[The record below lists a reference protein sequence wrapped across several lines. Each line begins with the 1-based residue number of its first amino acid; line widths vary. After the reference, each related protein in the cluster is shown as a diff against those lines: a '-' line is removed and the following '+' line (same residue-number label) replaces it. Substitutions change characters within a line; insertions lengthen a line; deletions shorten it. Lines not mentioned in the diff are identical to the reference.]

1 MLGRWIQRSWDAEL
15 LDAEL
20 RCNACACERY
30 SETDGSS
37 EMETGSASATD
48 GVSFPATTL
57 AADIARPASD
67 DIQYSLTC
75 APPDE
80 DAARRRRREQ
90 FCIPVI
96 TVTFAY

>member
-1 MLGRWIQRSWDAEL
+1 MLDAGALDSEELDAEL
-15 LDAEL
+15 LDAEM

-30 SETDGSS
+30 SETDGSC
-37 EMETGSASATD
+37 EMETGSASASD

-80 DAARRRRREQ
+80 DATRMPLEGGGGKD
-90 FCIPVI
+90 
-96 TVTFAY
+96 FASQ